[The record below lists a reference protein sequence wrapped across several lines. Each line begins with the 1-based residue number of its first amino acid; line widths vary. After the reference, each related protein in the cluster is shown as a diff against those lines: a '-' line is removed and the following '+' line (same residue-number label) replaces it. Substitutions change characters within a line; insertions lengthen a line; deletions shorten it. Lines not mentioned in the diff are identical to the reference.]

1 MSFAWPLV
9 LLALLGIPLLIVW
22 YSREQRRRVRAA
34 AAFVTTPM
42 RPSVTPRRPRWRRHA
57 PMLAFALAVAAL
69 ILAAARPQ
77 RSVAVPVN
85 DGAVMLADDVSS
97 SMASTDVSPS
107 RLAAAARAADTF
119 MAAVPASVRVGLMRF
134 NQTPVLLQTPSTDH
148 SLAREALTQ
157 LHADG
162 HTAIGSAIDSSLQVL
177 GKLRTPSGK
186 RVPSAIVVLS
196 DGTSTTGVNPLT
208 AARQARTQHIPVYT
222 VTVGTARGAI
232 TVRHGS
238 RKTSVPVPVSA
249 TELGQIAAASGGRAF
264 TASNAGHLSAVYSHL
279 AAQLGHKKVH
289 QEMTATLAG
298 AGLMLLLFGSLLSL
312 RWFGRLI

>member
-9 LLALLGIPLLIVW
+9 LLALLGLPLLVLW
-22 YSREQRRRVRAA
+22 YSREQRRRARAA
-34 AAFVTTPM
+34 TAFVTTPM

-57 PMLAFALAVAAL
+57 PMLVFALAVGAL
-69 ILAAARPQ
+69 IIAAARPQ

-85 DGAVMLADDVSS
+85 DAAVMLANDVSS
-97 SMASTDVSPS
+97 SMAATDVSPS
-107 RLAAAARAADTF
+107 RLGAAEHAADRF
-119 MAAVPASVRVGLMRF
+119 LADVPASVRVGLMKF

-148 SLAREALTQ
+148 SLARDALTQ

-162 HTAIGSAIDSSLQVL
+162 HTAIGSAITAALQVL
-177 GKLRTPSGK
+177 GKLRSPNGK

-196 DGTSTTGVNPLT
+196 DGTSTTGVNALQ
-208 AARQARTQHIPVYT
+208 AARQAKAQHIPVYT
-222 VTVGTARGAI
+222 VALGTSQGKI
-232 TVRHGS
+232 TVHHGS
-238 RKTSVPVPVSA
+238 HTQSIPVPLSA

-264 TASNAGHLSAVYSHL
+264 TANDAGHLSTVYSHL

-298 AGLMLLLFGSLLSL
+298 AALMLLLFGCILSL